1 MILYDEELAILLQ
14 IVNVL
19 IINENVEVAREGNF
33 SSSDMMKDL
42 KSFFRIL
49 GHPL

>member
-19 IINENVEVAREGNF
+19 IINENGEVAREGNF

-49 GHPL
+49 RHPL

>member
-19 IINENVEVAREGNF
+19 IINENVEVAREGNL

-42 KSFFRIL
+42 KSLFRTL
-49 GHPL
+49 RHPL